1 MIKITKIKSRIS
13 KECDTIVKEQKEL
26 NENRPFKELVLF
38 GNAKLPDS
46 TAIFNLG
53 SATNC
58 PSAKLGLCKVR
69 SICYAW
75 KEEKR
80 WKNCYNHREE
90 SAIYWSNHTSSE
102 FVDDLLLTIVKEQ
115 RTITALRFNEA
126 GDLRDMIDLMKV
138 HEIAKKLKKYNIK
151 VYIYTA
157 REDLYNMYKMKND
170 NLCINGSGFMADNNF
185 TTVDINNII
194 YNKTTKLCNGNCR
207 LCSLCLEKN
216 KYVIQVIQH

>member
-1 MIKITKIKSRIS
+1 MEKQSKIKSRIS
-13 KECDTIVKEQKEL
+13 KECNTIIKEQKEL

-90 SAIYWSNHTSSE
+90 STMYWNEHTSTQ
-102 FVDDLLLTIVKEQ
+102 FVDDLLLTIIKEQ
-115 RTITALRFNEA
+115 RTVTALRFNEA
-126 GDLRDMIDLMKV
+126 GDLGDIIDLMKI

-185 TTVDINNII
+185 MAVNTDDIVS
-194 YNKTTKLCNGNCR
+194 TKYIKVCNGNCR
-207 LCSLCLEKN
+207 LCTLCLEKN
-216 KYVIQVIQH
+216 NYVIQVVKH